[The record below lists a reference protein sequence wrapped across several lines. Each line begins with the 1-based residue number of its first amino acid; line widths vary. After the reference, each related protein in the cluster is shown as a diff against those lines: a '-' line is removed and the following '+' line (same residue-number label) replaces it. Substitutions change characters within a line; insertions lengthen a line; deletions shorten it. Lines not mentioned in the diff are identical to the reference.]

1 MAYYRALSISFWTD
15 SKVVDD
21 FTPEDKYFYMYLMT
35 NPHTNLC
42 GCYEIS
48 TKQASNETGY
58 NTDTIERLLRRFETV
73 HDVIRYSKET
83 KEVLILNW
91 HKYNWTRSEKFRK
104 PLLCEI
110 GRIKEQHFRE
120 YLTMVADND
129 DDTVSI
135 PYKYGI
141 DTSVTVTDTV
151 SDTVTVSINKTKGN
165 RKPTVDAFKD
175 VISQA
180 QLSEPVKRKLVEF
193 IEYRQEIKKPYKTAR
208 GVKSLVQE
216 AEKQEQ
222 IHGSSAVIECIDK
235 SMRNEWQGIFWEKI
249 PKKREVTGEEAYF
262 QAAMEAINGVS

>member
-1 MAYYRALSISFWTD
+1 MALYRTIAISFWTD
-15 SKVVDD
+15 TKVVDD
-21 FTPEDKYFYMYLMT
+21 FTPEDRYFYLYLFT

-48 TKQASNETGY
+48 IKQMAGELGY
-58 NTDTIERLLRRFETV
+58 SRDTCERLIERFTSV
-73 HDVIRYSKET
+73 HNVIRYSTET
-83 KEVLILNW
+83 KEMLLINW
-91 HKYNWTRSEKFRK
+91 HTYNWTKSEKFRK
-104 PLLCEI
+104 PLLNEI
-110 GRIKEQHFRE
+110 ERIKCKCFKD
-120 YLTMVADND
+120 YLVKLANGEDVRYHI
-129 DDTVSI
+129 DTTC
-135 PYKYGI
+135 I

-165 RKPTVDAFKD
+165 RKPTVDEFKD

-180 QLSEPVKRKLVEF
+180 RLSEPVKRKLVEF

>member
-1 MAYYRALSISFWTD
+1 MAYYRALSVSFWTD

-21 FTPEDKYFYMYLMT
+21 FTPEDKYFYLYLMT

-104 PLLCEI
+104 PLLKEI
-110 GRIKEQHFRE
+110 ERIKEPLFQE
-120 YLTMVADND
+120 YLTRVTESD

-135 PYKYGI
+135 PYLYGI

-151 SDTVTVSINKTKGN
+151 SVTNTVSNNKTKGY
-165 RKPTVDAFKD
+165 RKPAVDAFKEA
-175 VISQA
+175 ISKGSI
-180 QLSEPVKRKLVEF
+180 SEPVKQKLVEF
-193 IEYRQEIKKPYKTAR
+193 IEYRQEIKKPYKTER

-222 IHGSSAVIECIDK
+222 IHGSSAVIECIDT